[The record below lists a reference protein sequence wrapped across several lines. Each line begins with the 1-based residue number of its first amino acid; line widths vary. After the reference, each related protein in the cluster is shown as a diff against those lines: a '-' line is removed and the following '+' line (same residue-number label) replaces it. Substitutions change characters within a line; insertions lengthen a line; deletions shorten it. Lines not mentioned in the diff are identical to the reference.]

1 MLAMTA
7 GGPSRHLH
15 LYGSC
20 SDIAGTTGRTYAGN
34 PSYLEQKH
42 AKPMGYCKIFLKA
55 AEIWQI
61 NRTLGFNQLLVVT
74 YWIQLLF

>member
-1 MLAMTA
+1 
-7 GGPSRHLH
+7 
-15 LYGSC
+15 
-20 SDIAGTTGRTYAGN
+20 
-34 PSYLEQKH
+34 
-42 AKPMGYCKIFLKA
+42 MGYCKIFLKA